1 MAINEK
7 SFVKLSAN
15 VGMFCHSTN
24 IGVVFSNDEIFLI
37 DSGQSEEDGK
47 LIVETLSSLFPE
59 KKIKA
64 VIQTHSHADHCGGS
78 LYLKKNLETQIWA
91 SAESA
96 RIMEVPA
103 IIGAIYCGGVSLKEF
118 DIPQFMPPEPIFTDR
133 ILTEEKIELDDVFI
147 SFYFLPGHFFDQI
160 GILVQDKSDG
170 IKSFFLG
177 DSFFGIELLKKTWI
191 PFLCNQKD
199 FRKSVRKIASIKS
212 DFYIP
217 GHGSKC
223 TFATINA
230 FAEINIMVTYEFESL
245 ILKKIKEGFRTT
257 EELLKAIADYS
268 SIKMKVVPFYL
279 IGTTLRSYLSCL
291 EHEGQIAC
299 EIIDNKLIWRTLK

>member
-1 MAINEK
+1 
-7 SFVKLSAN
+7 
-15 VGMFCHSTN
+15 MFCHSTN

-47 LIVETLSSLFPE
+47 LIAETLSSLFPE

-147 SFYFLPGHFFDQI
+147 LVVILIFVL
-160 GILVQDKSDG
+160 ILV
-170 IKSFFLG
+170 IVLVL
-177 DSFFGIELLKKTWI
+177 IVI
-191 PFLCNQKD
+191 
-199 FRKSVRKIASIKS
+199 
-212 DFYIP
+212 
-217 GHGSKC
+217 
-223 TFATINA
+223 
-230 FAEINIMVTYEFESL
+230 L
-245 ILKKIKEGFRTT
+245 ILVEVHIST
-257 EELLKAIADYS
+257 S
-268 SIKMKVVPFYL
+268 
-279 IGTTLRSYLSCL
+279 LRY
-291 EHEGQIAC
+291 AYYY
-299 EIIDNKLIWRTLK
+299 RF

>member
-47 LIVETLSSLFPE
+47 LIAETLSSLFPE

-118 DIPQFMPPEPIFTDR
+118 DIPQFMPPEPIF
-133 ILTEEKIELDDVFI
+133 LQTEF
-147 SFYFLPGHFFDQI
+147 
-160 GILVQDKSDG
+160 
-170 IKSFFLG
+170 
-177 DSFFGIELLKKTWI
+177 
-191 PFLCNQKD
+191 
-199 FRKSVRKIASIKS
+199 
-212 DFYIP
+212 
-217 GHGSKC
+217 
-223 TFATINA
+223 
-230 FAEINIMVTYEFESL
+230 
-245 ILKKIKEGFRTT
+245 
-257 EELLKAIADYS
+257 
-268 SIKMKVVPFYL
+268 
-279 IGTTLRSYLSCL
+279 
-291 EHEGQIAC
+291 
-299 EIIDNKLIWRTLK
+299 

>member
-47 LIVETLSSLFPE
+47 LIAETLSSLFPE

-103 IIGAIYCGGVSLKEF
+103 IIGAIYCGS
-118 DIPQFMPPEPIFTDR
+118 
-133 ILTEEKIELDDVFI
+133 
-147 SFYFLPGHFFDQI
+147 
-160 GILVQDKSDG
+160 
-170 IKSFFLG
+170 
-177 DSFFGIELLKKTWI
+177 
-191 PFLCNQKD
+191 
-199 FRKSVRKIASIKS
+199 
-212 DFYIP
+212 
-217 GHGSKC
+217 
-223 TFATINA
+223 
-230 FAEINIMVTYEFESL
+230 
-245 ILKKIKEGFRTT
+245 
-257 EELLKAIADYS
+257 
-268 SIKMKVVPFYL
+268 
-279 IGTTLRSYLSCL
+279 
-291 EHEGQIAC
+291 
-299 EIIDNKLIWRTLK
+299 